1 MAAKPPKPPGNLMKF
16 VSTPNNNNNN
26 SNSNSDTNENNLQSP
41 ALSVAGESKS
51 CALQPSKVATNCNCR
66 NIAIMHL
73 FHEMKQ
79 EFPTLPDTVVAQCVN
94 ENCHQ
99 RENCIQMLRQELE
112 LNPIP
117 AQTYPAKVL
126 HPSIANSTTTS
137 AHSPSR
143 PVVQQKPQTLQKP
156 PVKPL
161 KPIRPAPL
169 QPSFPPPPPPPSLPL
184 KKPPKNVQITKNKVD
199 KEKALKAT
207 NNHGN
212 DNIASADIKDGQ
224 TNLSIN
230 VGSPS
235 KILDFVSNQDCPA
248 TGANPME
255 ELPVPPRIRPTTL
268 NLNSDQ
274 QQLRQQQEQRQ
285 LLNIQLQQQFQQQ
298 RHKNLQPSIN
308 NGRPLRKAPLPPIA
322 PKPSNISNNI
332 KQFHQHPL
340 INNNGNVSLNL
351 NSPLSETELSVN
363 VSLSTPSPTPPP
375 TQQTTPTHHQRQLS
389 ANKSPIRHRSV
400 INVQPEPP
408 YSRDFFVTT
417 SATTANTKTPINSD
431 CIGNSADCF
440 IHTPRSFT
448 SVNLTL
454 RQPTVSGE
462 SESNTVPQPST
473 IDISAGPGLSG
484 STGSGL
490 TYSST
495 SYDARRRCQKNFHI
509 TVTDEGSVFR
519 ASRLSPR
526 TPQNQQLQQQQHLL
540 QQQQQQEQHQ
550 QFHNCSVN
558 KKKSEE
564 NRGDIQRS
572 EEMCQPPQQAE
583 DDFLAEVLQRQKKK
597 RDKLAAVLRENKRR
611 LNQVKEEINV
621 LTEPVEP
628 GFSEML
634 ENDVKRLRIE
644 CQAMLNEIENVRR
657 CSGDNN
663 SYFSQHQQLSTQ
675 SQSFPRQRFNRPPAT
690 RPQSP
695 SHQTSL
701 DFIQHHSSTS
711 TSRPSA
717 QHHNHNHMSSAI
729 GSQSILLPETHQCFH
744 HSPYLHDEEI
754 YSDSEA
760 TGGADD
766 DDDEDEQLEQWA
778 CDMCTFR
785 NHALLNICE
794 SCESVRILPG
804 TLTNFSRPITNAAA
818 SSNALNNPT
827 AMTGSLEHD
836 ANLAQQ
842 QLQQF
847 ALHT

>member
-1 MAAKPPKPPGNLMKF
+1 MAAKPPKPPGNLVKF
-16 VSTPNNNNNN
+16 VSSPNNN
-26 SNSNSDTNENNLQSP
+26 SNSNSSDSNENNLPSS
-41 ALSVAGESKS
+41 ALSVAGESQS
-51 CALQPSKVATNCNCR
+51 CSLQPSKVATNCNCR

-143 PVVQQKPQTLQKP
+143 PAVQQKPQTLQKP

-169 QPSFPPPPPPPSLPL
+169 QPPFPPPPPPPSLPL

-212 DNIASADIKDGQ
+212 DNITSADMKDGQ
-224 TNLSIN
+224 TNLSKN

-235 KILDFVSNQDCPA
+235 RILDFVSNQDCPA
-248 TGANPME
+248 TTSNHLE
-255 ELPVPPRIRPTTL
+255 ELPLPPRIRPTTL

-298 RHKNLQPSIN
+298 RHKNLQPSTTN
-308 NGRPLRKAPLPPIA
+308 ARPLRKAPLPPIA

-351 NSPLSETELSVN
+351 NSPLSEAELSVN

-375 TQQTTPTHHQRQLS
+375 TQQTTPTHHQRQLN

-400 INVQPEPP
+400 INLQPEPP
-408 YSRDFFVTT
+408 YSRDFFITT
-417 SATTANTKTPINSD
+417 SATTANAKTPTNSD
-431 CIGNSADCF
+431 CTIGNSADCF
-440 IHTPRSFT
+440 THTPRSFT

-454 RQPTVSGE
+454 RQPTVSGD
-462 SESNTVPQPST
+462 SESNAVPQPST

-484 STGSGL
+484 TTGSGL
-490 TYSST
+490 TYS
-495 SYDARRRCQKNFHI
+495 N
-509 TVTDEGSVFR
+509 
-519 ASRLSPR
+519 
-526 TPQNQQLQQQQHLL
+526 
-540 QQQQQQEQHQ
+540 
-550 QFHNCSVN
+550 
-558 KKKSEE
+558 
-564 NRGDIQRS
+564 
-572 EEMCQPPQQAE
+572 
-583 DDFLAEVLQRQKKK
+583 FLAEVLQRQKKK

-657 CSGDNN
+657 CSDDNN
-663 SYFSQHQQLSTQ
+663 SYFSQRQQLTTQ
-675 SQSFPRQRFNRPPAT
+675 SQSFPRQRPPAT

-701 DFIQHHSSTS
+701 DFIQHHSNPSTP
-711 TSRPSA
+711 RPSA
-717 QHHNHNHMSSAI
+717 PHNNNMSTSI

-744 HSPYLHDEEI
+744 HDPYLHDEEI

-847 ALHT
+847 ALHTSCTK